1 MQSSRYSNLKLTA
14 ELSLYP
20 LQDNYLDVINAFIE
34 TAHEYDEITIVTN
47 AMSTQVC
54 GDYDRV
60 LSLVGR
66 GLKSSYEKF
75 GRQVLVCKLIPGE
88 LAIQ

>member
-1 MQSSRYSNLKLTA
+1 VKLTA

-20 LQDNYLDVINAFIE
+20 LQEDYIDIIKTFIE
-34 TAHEYDEITIVTN
+34 NARRHSDITVVSN
-47 AMSTQVC
+47 AMSTQLC

-60 LSLVGR
+60 LALIGDELR
-66 GLKSSYEKF
+66 ASYEAH

-88 LAIQ
+88 LAIR

>member
-1 MQSSRYSNLKLTA
+1 MKLTA

-20 LQDNYLDVINAFIE
+20 LQEAYIPIIQAFIAALGRYE
-34 TAHEYDEITIVTN
+34 DITLVSN

-60 LSLVGR
+60 FALIQQELQA
-66 GLKSSYEKF
+66 SYQRYGK
-75 GRQVLVCKLIPGE
+75 QVLVCKFIVDE
-88 LAIQ
+88 LDIAA

>member
-1 MQSSRYSNLKLTA
+1 MKLTA

-20 LQDNYLDVINAFIE
+20 LQEGYIDIIKTFI
-34 TAHEYDEITIVTN
+34 ANLSRHSDITVVPN

-54 GDYDRV
+54 GEYDRV
-60 LSLVGR
+60 MALIGDEL
-66 GLKSSYEKF
+66 LASYETH

-88 LAIQ
+88 LAIRPEK

>member
-1 MQSSRYSNLKLTA
+1 VKLTA

-20 LQDNYLDVINAFIE
+20 LHEGYVDIIKAFI
-34 TAHEYDEITIVTN
+34 ARARGHSDITVVSN
-47 AMSTQVC
+47 AMSTQLC

-60 LSLVGR
+60 MALISEELR
-66 GLKSSYEKF
+66 ASYEAH

-88 LAIQ
+88 LAIR

>member
-1 MQSSRYSNLKLTA
+1 MKLTA

-20 LQDNYLDVINAFIE
+20 FREAYKEAIRAFIDAANE
-34 TAHEYDEITIVTN
+34 HPDITVVTN

-54 GDYDRV
+54 GDYDAV
-60 LSLVGR
+60 LRLIGEELR
-66 GLKSSYEKF
+66 TSYDRF

-88 LAIQ
+88 LEIG